1 LLAAC
6 AGTEATPAVTQDPLT
21 VAGNALFQRHCAS
34 CHALEPEVV
43 IVGPSL
49 AGIAGRAGQRM
60 AGLDA
65 RQYILTSVLRPEAHL
80 VEGFDN
86 LMPSTLAKDL
96 TGEEL
101 DTLTAYLLTLD

>member
-1 LLAAC
+1 VIAA
-6 AGTEATPAVTQDPLT
+6 G
-21 VAGNALFQRHCAS
+21 GKLFQRHCAS
-34 CHALEPEVV
+34 CHTLEPDVV

-49 AGIAGRAGQRM
+49 AGIAGRAGERT

-65 RQYILTSVLRPEAHL
+65 RQYIQTSVLRPDAYV

-86 LMPSTLAKDL
+86 LMPSSLAKDL

-101 DTLTAYLLTLD
+101 DTLTAYLLTLE